1 MSLREFLTSSTFI
14 VVLLGLLAALELAI
28 PMAITPE
35 HGNARR
41 RANLAMTVLTLVFNW
56 GLISAAAWS
65 AASPD
70 NSGLLS
76 TSGLPLAAQAAL
88 GIVVLDFAYGYLAHR
103 LMHASPFLW
112 KFHRVHHA
120 DAFVDVTTTYRTHP
134 VEGLWRYAFLL
145 LPIRLLGIP
154 ASAIVIY
161 RALSVANAALE
172 HANIRVRPAID
183 LWISRL
189 WVTPNMHKVHHS
201 RIRAE
206 TDSNYG
212 NILAIHDRL
221 LGTFTPTDR
230 AFGLAYGLDDAGDA
244 ANASATQLLAMPF
257 SARRGPASQ
266 VSAA

>member
-1 MSLREFLTSSTFI
+1 MSLREFVTNSAFI
-14 VVLLGLLAALELAI
+14 VVLLGILTAAELAI
-28 PMAITPE
+28 PLAMAAN
-35 HGNARR
+35 HGARRR
-41 RANLAMTVLTLVFNW
+41 RANLGMTVVTLVFNW
-56 GLISAAAWS
+56 GLISAAASS
-65 AASPD
+65 AASPQ
-70 NSGLLS
+70 NTGLLS
-76 TSGLPLAAQAAL
+76 ASGLPLAAQTVL

-145 LPIRLLGIP
+145 VPIRLLGIP
-154 ASAIVIY
+154 AAAIVVY

-172 HANIRVRPAID
+172 HANIRVRPAAD
-183 LWISRL
+183 MWISRL

-201 RIRAE
+201 RIQAE

-212 NILAIHDRL
+212 NILSIHDRL

-230 AFGLAYGLDDAGDA
+230 AFGLAYGLDDAEDA

-257 SARRGPASQ
+257 SAGPASQ
-266 VSAA
+266 ASAA